1 MSSILPERAIDE
13 IFQVSLGNDHE
24 MKAFYV
30 PELESNALRIEES
43 EGDLSIAVNQL
54 MKASARA
61 QLVRE
66 TDAIDRVHSYAPS
79 SFLNLY
85 GNGVW
90 SGNGRGESSIV
101 NLCVSSGLNNL

>member
-1 MSSILPERAIDE
+1 
-13 IFQVSLGNDHE
+13 

-30 PELESNALRIEES
+30 PELKSNALRIEES

-66 TDAIDRVHSYAPS
+66 IGAIDRFRSYAPS

-90 SGNGRGESSIV
+90 SGNGRGESSIISP
-101 NLCVSSGLNNL
+101 CVSSGLNNS